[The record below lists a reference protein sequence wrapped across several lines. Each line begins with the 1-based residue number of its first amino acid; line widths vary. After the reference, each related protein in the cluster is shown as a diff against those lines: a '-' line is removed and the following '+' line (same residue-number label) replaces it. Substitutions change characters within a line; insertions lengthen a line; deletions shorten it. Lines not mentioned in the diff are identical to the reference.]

1 MIYSLLAKQFIR
13 SRVAI
18 TGLSFLLLAGIIS
31 IFIGRSFIVRQQQ
44 SIAATQAYQQQHIQ
58 RTVEFANKDMG
69 LLLYYLRFGYVN
81 KLQPLNGLAVGQRD
95 VNLGIQQVSIRTLEE
110 KKYDTD
116 LVNPVSLVVGNFDFS
131 FVLIYLFP
139 LFIIAFCYNILSGE
153 KEEGTWRLLN
163 VQSPNAKKIILQ
175 KLQVRFLFVLAVLLL
190 LNIIA
195 VIVLHIPVDGPF
207 IGILTASTA
216 YILFWFALCG
226 WIISWHKNSNV
237 NAASLLSSW
246 LFLTIL
252 APAIVNNFIITRYP
266 VPEALHTIV
275 ANRDG
280 YHKKWDEAKEP
291 TMQKFYAH
299 YPQLAHYGVPGKEF
313 SWLWYYA
320 MQQMGDDEAKQYS
333 TAMRDKLL
341 QRERISNSIGYFL
354 PSVHIQLQLNKLTR
368 SGLSNQVA
376 FLDSLTAFHEKKRL
390 YFYPK
395 IFEET
400 PVNSEDWTAHRVEF
414 FNETTSV
421 NWLLLLLPFFM
432 AIALLAGLMQF
443 NFRRQLEI

>member
-1 MIYSLLAKQFIR
+1 MVYFSLAKQFIR

-18 TGLSFLLLAGIIS
+18 AGLSFLLLAGITS
-31 IFIGRSFIVRQQQ
+31 IFIGRSFIAKQQR
-44 SIAATQAYQQQHIQ
+44 SIATTEAYQQQHIQ
-58 RTVEFANKDMG
+58 RTVQFAGKDMG

-81 KLQPLNGLAVGQRD
+81 KLQPLNGLSIGQRD

-116 LVNPVSLVVGNFDFS
+116 LVNPASLVFGNFDFS

-163 VQSPNAKKIILQ
+163 VQCPNAKKIILQ
-175 KLQVRFLFVLAVLLL
+175 KLQVRFLFVLAVLFLL
-190 LNIIA
+190 YIIA
-195 VIVLHIPVDGPF
+195 AIVLHIPVDKPF
-207 IGILTASTA
+207 FALLAASTG
-216 YILFWFALCG
+216 YLLFWFALCG

-246 LFLTIL
+246 LLLTIMI
-252 APAIVNNFIITRYP
+252 PAIVNNFIITRYP
-266 VPEALHTIV
+266 VPEALHTAV

-280 YHKKWDEAKEP
+280 YHKKWDEPKEP

-299 YPQLAHYGVPGKEF
+299 YPQFAHYGVPGKEF
-313 SWLWYYA
+313 SWPWYYA

-333 TAMRDKLL
+333 NAMRNKLL
-341 QRERISNSIGYFL
+341 QRERTSNAAGYFL
-354 PSVHIQLQLNKLTR
+354 PSVHMQLQLNKLAC
-368 SGLSNQVA
+368 SGLGNQLA

-400 PVNSEDWTAHRVEF
+400 PVNEEDWTMHQVEF
-414 FNETTSV
+414 FSEETSI
-421 NWLLLLLPFFM
+421 NWPQLLLPFF
-432 AIALLAGLMQF
+432 IATTLLAGLMLF
-443 NFRRQLEI
+443 NFRKQQEI